1 MSDRPTPAAPRDLS
15 LDLDR
20 LRAETPGT
28 ANVVHLNNAGSA
40 LPPAVVV
47 DTVVAHLRR
56 EAEIGGYEAHA
67 EARDRV
73 EAARTS
79 VGRLVGAAPEH
90 IAFAESATVGWS
102 RAFAALAHSGVLVP
116 GARILT
122 TQAEYASNVIAMLQ
136 AARHRGVSVEAV
148 PDTAEGSVDVDALA
162 AMVDERVVL
171 LALTWAPSQNGVL
184 HDAAGAG
191 RALRAGAPEAWYL
204 VDGCQAVG
212 QLPID
217 VGAVDADFLAA
228 TGRKFLRGPRGTG
241 FLYAGPRAV
250 TSLEPFPLDLHSAE
264 WTSLEGY
271 TVAEGARRF
280 EYWETSYAGILGLG
294 AAADY
299 ALDLGLDAIALRLQA
314 IAATIRGRLSEV
326 PGVVVRDRG
335 PHRGAIVTFT
345 VDDVPAADVAAALKA
360 AGVNVSVSTPE
371 YALRDFLAHGVRAAV
386 RVSPH
391 VYTSD
396 AEVDAL
402 IGVVARASV
411 R

>member
-1 MSDRPTPAAPRDLS
+1 MTRDLA
-15 LDLDR
+15 LDLER
-20 LRAETPGT
+20 LRADTPGT

-204 VDGCQAVG
+204 VDGCG
-212 QLPID
+212 R
-217 VGAVDADFLAA
+217 GAAA
-228 TGRKFLRGPRGTG
+228 HRRRRRRRTSSPRPAASSRAARAAQTSMPARGRSRRWSRSRSTCTVRNGRRSRATPWPRGPPLRVLGD
-241 FLYAGPRAV
+241 LLRRDPR
-250 TSLEPFPLDLHSAE
+250 P
-264 WTSLEGY
+264 
-271 TVAEGARRF
+271 R
-280 EYWETSYAGILGLG
+280 

-299 ALDLGLDAIALRLQA
+299 ALDLGLDAIA
-314 IAATIRGRLSEV
+314 AAAGDRGHDPGRLSEV

-345 VDDVPAADVAAALKA
+345 VDDVPAADVAAALTA